1 MPRFDET
8 LSNQAWPRKG
18 QADIWRRVEEKKMRK
33 VTCLLAVASLVGV
46 ATLMLAGGS
55 ASAQSTCDFLTGGGF
70 IIRPSGA
77 KANFGLAGGCK
88 GGSPTRGHLEY
99 TDRGEGVQVQGAR
112 ITADVFG
119 SVGAGLGH

>member
-33 VTCLLAVASLVGV
+33 VTSLLAVASLVGV
-46 ATLMLAGGS
+46 ATLVLAGGS

-77 KANFGLAGGCK
+77 KANFGVAGGCK
-88 GGSPTRGHLEY
+88 GRLPDLGRLEY
-99 TDRGEGVQVQGAR
+99 THRGGGLQARWNR
-112 ITADVFG
+112 ITANLFDIVE
-119 SVGAGLGH
+119 LGT

>member
-33 VTCLLAVASLVGV
+33 VTSLLAVASLVGV
-46 ATLMLAGGS
+46 ATLVLAGGS

-70 IIRPSGA
+70 IIPPSGA
-77 KANFGLAGGCK
+77 KANFGVAGRCNSR
-88 GGSPTRGHLEY
+88 SPTRGHLEF
-99 TDRGEGVQVQGAR
+99 TCP
-112 ITADVFG
+112 
-119 SVGAGLGH
+119 GAGLQGAWSPVQA

>member
-8 LSNQAWPRKG
+8 LSNQAGPRKG

-46 ATLMLAGGS
+46 ATLVLAGGS
-55 ASAQSTCDFLTGGGF
+55 ASAQSRCDFLTGGGF

-77 KANFGLAGGCK
+77 KANFGVAGGCK
-88 GGSPTRGHLEY
+88 GGSPTWGHLQ
-99 TDRGEGVQVQGAR
+99 DRKSTR
-112 ITADVFG
+112 LN
-119 SVGAGLGH
+119 SSH